1 MGQHVLDRREPMKAR
16 TLWALLALCAAHGAQ
31 AEMYRCQQPDG
42 VVRFG
47 DLPCTQGEMPEAAP
61 PRVPPPGPAARPA
74 LPPATVVERP
84 LSVPPHLAVAPAV
97 PAGEAPAGA
106 LTRRKREV
114 LDLTAQLERCR
125 ADAPGFAEK
134 SAAVYVAWTRRHAS
148 VLSEH
153 ERLLAAKVRAGRRG
167 EATLPLRQCSEDW
180 LRSLEPL
187 TRAPDPRFSSAEKTW
202 QLFLGALLT
211 GDRSTALASL
221 AGRAEASWRERVASM
236 SDDDLRRVAA
246 SIRGM
251 KVQWGDDYEKEGL
264 VADTGNRVVA
274 IAFRS
279 INEEWKIA
287 EFGGAGPSG
296 LPAH

>member
-1 MGQHVLDRREPMKAR
+1 MKAR
-16 TLWALLALCAAHGAQ
+16 TLWALLALCAANGAQ

-42 VVRFG
+42 GIRFG
-47 DLPCTQGEMPEAAP
+47 DLPCMLGEMPEAAP
-61 PRVPPPGPAARPA
+61 PKGAPSPGTGRAP
-74 LPPATVVERP
+74 LPPASVVERP
-84 LSVPPHLAVAPAV
+84 LSVPPHSAVAPAA
-97 PAGEAPAGA
+97 PPGEPMTGA
-106 LTRRKREV
+106 LTKRKRDV

-134 SAAVYVAWTRRHAS
+134 SAAVYAAWTRRHAS
-148 VLSEH
+148 VLADH

-167 EATLPLRQCSEDW
+167 EATLPLRQCSEEW
-180 LRSLEPL
+180 LSSIEPL
-187 TRAPDPRFSSAEKTW
+187 SRAPDPRFGSAEKTW

-211 GDRSTALASL
+211 ADRATALASL
-221 AGRAEASWRERVASM
+221 AGTAEARWKERVERM

-264 VADTGNRVVA
+264 VADTANRVVT

-279 INEEWKIA
+279 INDEWKIS
-287 EFGGAGPSG
+287 ELGGAGSIPM
-296 LPAH
+296 PAH